1 MSTVQTNDIETYYEV
16 RGSGPPVVFVHG
28 AVVDSTQWEPQL
40 GALSDEYTTIA
51 YDVRGHGRTGG
62 SDRESY
68 SMSLFADDL
77 AALVAALDLDAP
89 VVCGLSLGGCIAQ
102 VYADRYP
109 DGLSGLVLADTFGPT
124 PLSSGERVQ
133 RKFLRATI
141 PFVRLF
147 GYERVERVMV
157 WLQERFSKGV
167 SGEYENIEAIR
178 ESGPTME
185 TTEFAKVIRA
195 LSSFEETPVGY
206 RSISVPTVILYG
218 EHEAGFIRQ
227 HAPALADSISGAT
240 VREVPDAG
248 HASNLDNP
256 DFFTDALR
264 VFLESVD
271 WTDGATAEVPENA
284 VFN

>member
-1 MSTVQTNDIETYYEV
+1 MPTVKTNDIETYYEV

-28 AVVDSTQWEPQL
+28 AIVDSTQWEPQL
-40 GALSDEYTTIA
+40 DALSDEYTTIA
-51 YDVRGHGRTGG
+51 YDVRGHGRTAG
-62 SDRESY
+62 SDRETY
-68 SMSLFADDL
+68 SVNVFADDL
-77 AALVAALDLDAP
+77 AALVEALDLGAP

-109 DGLSGLVLADTFGPT
+109 GDLSGLILADTFGPA
-124 PLSSGERVQ
+124 PLSLGERVQ
-133 RKFLRATI
+133 RKFLLATI

-157 WLQERFSKGV
+157 WFQERLSKGV

-185 TTEFAKVIRA
+185 TLEFAKVIRA
-195 LSSFEETPVGY
+195 LASFDETPVGY
-206 RSISVPTVILYG
+206 RTISVPTLILYG
-218 EHEAGFIRQ
+218 EHEAEFVRQ

-248 HASNLDNP
+248 HTSNLDNP
-256 DFFTDALR
+256 DFFTDTIR
-264 VFLESVD
+264 VFLETAD
-271 WTDGATAEVPENA
+271 WSDDGSAVSTENIETL
-284 VFN
+284 